1 MPICTICH
9 NSGNNGRNYT
19 KFGAQGDLE
28 APFETSYFDLG
39 VISRDLAVTFS
50 VFQKLW
56 RKWKLT
62 QKLLGLEWCNLAK
75 S

>member
-1 MPICTICH
+1 MAG
-9 NSGNNGRNYT
+9 SGN
-19 KFGAQGDLE
+19 LE
-28 APFETSYFDLG
+28 ASFETSYFDLG
-39 VISRDLAVTFS
+39 VMSRDLAVIFS

-56 RKWKLT
+56 RKWTLA